1 MTESEIIQKLKKEE
15 IERLT
20 KTNLLWEELYDK
32 VVQER
37 NEYKDRTER
46 LQRYVSELEESVRY
60 LTSQV
65 AKGV

>member
-1 MTESEIIQKLKKEE
+1 MTEIEDF
-15 IERLT
+15 ERLR
-20 KTNLLWEELYDK
+20 KANILWEELYDK
-32 VVQER
+32 VVKER

-60 LTSQV
+60 LTNQV

>member
-60 LTSQV
+60 LTNQV